1 MATKKVLVNLD
12 FGGNQIINVRAEV
25 AANAPASGTPGRFY
39 FNTTQQKLYVYT
51 TSGWQ
56 VVGQDLPANIVTG
69 SGLTADQVVLGSNGG
84 SGVKISPYTI
94 GKSVPADAVFT
105 DQNVKQEAAPTT
117 NNNYEFPILF
127 SKLEWGSGNARTGG
141 TYFSQY
147 MKYNP
152 STDRL
157 TVKNL
162 NVTDSITV
170 NGNAVA
176 TEDYVD
182 AQDAKINDRISSI
195 SGFGRYLS
203 GWDMATGEPT
213 SLPTTATYTLQSGD
227 YFIISNVPSSG
238 TKYKPNQTGTWNTSQ
253 PFAKTATS
261 ESCVVGGYWK
271 YDGSTWSY
279 FAPESAVSLPA
290 FTNSSR
296 GGLIGLQSSGYV
308 YHDTSDAE
316 GRAKVYGWNT
326 KADTTTSHTIT
337 ISGDAT
343 GSGSHTNAS
352 GSNATISVTIANGA
366 VTSVKIADGAVTEDK
381 IAGNAVTYQKIAAKA
396 IGIAILAAASQDY
409 PEQPYWQATG
419 NANEYKATITSVTRN
434 GTVRLCEA
442 SGSSFNGAK
451 EVECVYEYNEDET
464 GVYSCTVYINSAT
477 APASYAYG
485 FLCRKEN

>member
-25 AANAPASGTPGRFY
+25 AASAPASGTPGRFY
-39 FNTTQQKLYVYT
+39 FNSTQQKLYVYT
-51 TSGWQ
+51 TNGWQ
-56 VVGQDLPANIVTG
+56 QVGSDLPSNIVTG
-69 SGLTADQVVLGSNGG
+69 SGLTLNQVVLGNGNG
-84 SGVKISPYTI
+84 TVKASGLTL
-94 GKSVPADAVFT
+94 GKSVPSDAQFT
-105 DQNVKQEAAPTT
+105 DQSVSQTAAP
-117 NNNYEFPILF
+117 NDNVNYPLLF
-127 SKLEWGSGNARTGG
+127 SVQGWLNGSHRTLGS
-141 TYFSQY
+141 YMSQY
-147 MKYNP
+147 ATFNP
-152 STDRL
+152 STN
-157 TVKNL
+157 TFSVKNL
-162 NVTDSITV
+162 AATDSITV
-170 NGNAVA
+170 NGEAVA
-176 TEDYVD
+176 TKNYVD
-182 AQDAKINDRISSI
+182 TQDARINDRISSI

-213 SLPTTATYTLQSGD
+213 SLPITATYTLQSGD

-308 YHDTSDAE
+308 YHDPADPE
-316 GRAKVYGWNT
+316 GRAKVYGWAN
-326 KADTTTSHTIT
+326 KADTSTSHTIT

-366 VTSVKIADGAVTEDK
+366 VTEVKIANGAVTTAK
-381 IAGNAVTYQKIAAKA
+381 IANDAVDYTKIKAKA
-396 IGIAILAAASQDY
+396 GVSFIKATTQSGNI
-409 PEQPYWQATG
+409 PYWEATG
-419 NANEYKATITSVTRN
+419 NANEYKAHAPYGSTRY
-434 GTVRLCEA
+434 GGVRLCDA
-442 SGSSFNGAK
+442 NLN
-451 EVECVYEYNEDET
+451 EVECVYEYAVDET
-464 GVYSCTVYINSAT
+464 GLYDCTVYINAT
-477 APASYAYG
+477 SMPTADQYC
-485 FLCRKEN
+485 FVCRME

>member
-1 MATKKVLVNLD
+1 MAEKKVLVNLN
-12 FGGNQIINVRAEV
+12 FNGNQIIDVRAEV
-25 AANAPASGTPGRFY
+25 AASAPASASPGRFY
-39 FNTTQQKLYVYT
+39 FNTTYQKLYIYT
-51 TSGWQ
+51 TNGWK
-56 VVGQDLPANIVTG
+56 VVGDDLPANIVTG
-69 SGLTADQVVLGSNGG
+69 SGLTANKVVLGVDG
-84 SGVKISPYTI
+84 SGKIKTSSFEINKT
-94 GKSVPADAVFT
+94 VPSDAVFT
-105 DQNVKQEAAPTT
+105 DQNVKQEAAPST
-117 NNNYEFPILF
+117 NNNYEFPVLF
-127 SKLEWGSGNARTGG
+127 SKIEWNNGAARTGG
-141 TYFSQY
+141 NYFSQY

-162 NVTDSITV
+162 AATDAITI

-176 TEDYVD
+176 TEDYVN

-213 SLPTTATYTLQSGD
+213 SLPTTASYTLQSGD
-227 YFIISNVPSSG
+227 YFVISNVPSSG
-238 TKYKPNQTGTWNTSQ
+238 TKYKPSQTGTWQTSQ
-253 PFAKTATS
+253 QFAHTATS

-296 GGLIGLQSSGYV
+296 GGLVGLQSSGYV
-308 YHDTSDAE
+308 YHDPSDAE
-316 GRAKVYGWNT
+316 GRAKVYGWAN

-343 GSGSHTNAS
+343 GSGNHTNAS
-352 GSNATISVTIANGA
+352 GSNATISVTIADGA
-366 VTSVKIADGAVTEDK
+366 VTSIKIADGAVTEDK

-442 SGSSFNGAK
+442 TGNSFNGAK
-451 EVECVYEYNEDET
+451 EVDCVYQYNEDET
-464 GVYSCTVYINSAT
+464 GIYSCTVYINSSA